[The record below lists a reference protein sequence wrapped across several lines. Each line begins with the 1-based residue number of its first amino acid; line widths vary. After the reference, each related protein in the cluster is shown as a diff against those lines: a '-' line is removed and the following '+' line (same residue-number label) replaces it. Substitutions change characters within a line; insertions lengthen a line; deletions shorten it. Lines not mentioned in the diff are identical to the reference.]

1 MVVVVAVWKKDTPML
16 KKINHSQ
23 NLMWRKRKRT
33 SSKLTYDDDDNIAL
47 FCDELQRSSDHRL
60 IHLSHLI
67 VYYPLVCSIDKR
79 WCQCNRLSLE
89 RKRLWFSFSPVQQK
103 FTHQKK
109 PNFLSNNRSM
119 KTDLQML
126 TFDFVSFTFYIFKLF
141 CDFSLQNQHKRL
153 RSEQNFI
160 NFQRVIGNFPI
171 IY

>member
-1 MVVVVAVWKKDTPML
+1 MMVVVVAVWKKDTPML

-103 FTHQKK
+103 FTHQK
-109 PNFLSNNRSM
+109 N
-119 KTDLQML
+119 Q
-126 TFDFVSFTFYIFKLF
+126 TFY
-141 CDFSLQNQHKRL
+141 
-153 RSEQNFI
+153 
-160 NFQRVIGNFPI
+160 PI
-171 IY
+171 IDRWKPICKCWLLTSFHSPFISLNFFAIFHSKININAFEANKTSSIFNELLEIFQ